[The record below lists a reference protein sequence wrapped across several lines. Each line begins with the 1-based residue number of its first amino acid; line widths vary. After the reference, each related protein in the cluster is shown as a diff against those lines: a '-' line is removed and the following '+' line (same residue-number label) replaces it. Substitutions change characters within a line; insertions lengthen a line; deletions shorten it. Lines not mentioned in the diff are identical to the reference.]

1 MARIPK
7 VKELINTR
15 LASTYGGW
23 IYCDYCGQNIGYLCY
38 VTYDHFTFDYKCKC
52 GHHGHMHISFQDS
65 NYIKTSQDKFIIIK
79 NRLCCPHDHSPLLTI
94 FSEKLE
100 DYKFEIVCVE
110 CKRKYQEEKV

>member
-38 VTYDHFTFDYKCKC
+38 VTYDHFTFDYQCHC
-52 GHHGHMHISFQDS
+52 GHH
-65 NYIKTSQDKFIIIK
+65 
-79 NRLCCPHDHSPLLTI
+79 
-94 FSEKLE
+94 
-100 DYKFEIVCVE
+100 
-110 CKRKYQEEKV
+110 